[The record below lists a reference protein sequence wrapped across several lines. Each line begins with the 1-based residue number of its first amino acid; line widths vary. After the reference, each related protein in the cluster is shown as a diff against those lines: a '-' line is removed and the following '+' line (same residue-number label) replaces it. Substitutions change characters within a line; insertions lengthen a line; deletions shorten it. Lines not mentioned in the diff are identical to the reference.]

1 MRGTRLALSLTV
13 ALLGGGCI
21 DAVTAPDRELPERR
35 GTQVSEADGVDP
47 RAAFAWS
54 ADGSAIYYRSS
65 SPAALTVVDV
75 APGAPIALASADSA
89 YRDIRTSPDGRTLY
103 FVADTGAAAIPVA
116 FRLPP
121 GDGAPVA
128 LGRTNDTEA
137 ERTADGWA
145 VLPTPRPD
153 TAALIVDPDSVVLDG
168 PELRAFVADG
178 CERLVVFSPDGG
190 RVLCLRN
197 PGATAQYRILDLD
210 GGTLSS
216 ITLTAAD
223 DEQPLAVAWTA
234 GGILAFVLGNAGF
247 GVYDVTAGTTTTVA
261 PRPGSA
267 YIADATHAA
276 LSTDGRYGAY
286 WVHTCVDPGASGEC
300 ARGQSV
306 LHAVDLIT
314 LDDRVAAVATGTSAG
329 NRIAFSPD
337 GSQLAY
343 VFEGTLYRAPLP

>member
-1 MRGTRLALSLTV
+1 MRGTRLALSLAV
-13 ALLGGGCI
+13 PLLSGGCI

-35 GTQVSEADGVDP
+35 GTQVSAAEGVDP

-54 ADGSAIYYRSS
+54 ADGTAIYYRSS
-65 SPAALTVVDV
+65 APATLAVVDV
-75 APGAPIALASADSA
+75 APGAPVALVSADST
-89 YRDIRTSPDGRTLY
+89 YRDIRPAPDGRTLY
-103 FVADTGAAAIPVA
+103 FVADTGAAAIPVV
-116 FRLPP
+116 FRLPLP
-121 GDGAPVA
+121 DGAPVA

-137 ERTADGWA
+137 ERAADGWA

-153 TAALIVDPDSVVLDG
+153 TAALVVDPDSVVLDG
-168 PELRAFVADG
+168 PELRTFVEEG

-210 GGTLSS
+210 GGALSPVD
-216 ITLTAAD
+216 IAAAAD
-223 DEQPLAVAWTA
+223 EHPLAVAWTA
-234 GGILAFVLGNAGF
+234 GGILAFVLGDAGF
-247 GVYDVTAGTTTTVA
+247 GVHDVTSGETTTVA

-276 LSTDGRYGAY
+276 LSEDGRYGAF

-306 LHAVDLIT
+306 LHVVDLIT

-343 VFEGTLYRAPLP
+343 VFEGTLYRVPVP